1 MTKKTLWLA
10 SWYPNRLFPFNGD
23 FIKRHAEALSLYHDV
38 HVIHVVRDVKGLVT
52 KNILVEESTNGRL
65 AETIVY
71 YYQSSR
77 LPFFSSLFS
86 AIRYRRVFRKA
97 ITDFL
102 NKEGQPRLVHVHTG
116 MNAGLMAW
124 WLKNTKRLPYV
135 LTEHWTG
142 FLEESVE
149 KFEDLPSIVR
159 MGWINTIRN
168 AESISLVSAHLQ
180 TAFKKKFDHPDTIV
194 IPNVVDT
201 TIFHPTTEAKPSC
214 FLHISG
220 LDRRKNPLGILAA
233 FKKIVPGH
241 PGLKLKI
248 IGSPGTPD
256 VLEYVKENG
265 LKESVS
271 FHAEMAQTDL
281 AKALHDSIALILYS
295 NAETFGC
302 VIIEANASGVPVIVS
317 DIPVFHE
324 TVQEGINGYFAH
336 ANDPGALAQR
346 MLDMISN
353 RNNFN
358 KEKIASLTRSRY
370 SYNVIGKQISD
381 WYDRVHANLT

>member
-1 MTKKTLWLA
+1 MYLLNTGLDFWK
-10 SWYPNRLFPFNGD
+10 NRL
-23 FIKRHAEALSLYHDV
+23 K
-38 HVIHVVRDVKGLVT
+38 
-52 KNILVEESTNGRL
+52 
-65 AETIVY
+65 
-71 YYQSSR
+71 
-77 LPFFSSLFS
+77 
-86 AIRYRRVFRKA
+86 
-97 ITDFL
+97 
-102 NKEGQPRLVHVHTG
+102 
-116 MNAGLMAW
+116 
-124 WLKNTKRLPYV
+124 
-135 LTEHWTG
+135 
-142 FLEESVE
+142 
-149 KFEDLPSIVR
+149 KFEGLPSIVR

-324 TVQEGINGYFAH
+324 TVEEGINGYFAH

-381 WYDRVHANLT
+381 WYDHVLANLT

>member
-1 MTKKTLWLA
+1 MTKKILWLA

-180 TAFKKKFDHPDTIV
+180 TAFKKKI
-194 IPNVVDT
+194 
-201 TIFHPTTEAKPSC
+201 
-214 FLHISG
+214 
-220 LDRRKNPLGILAA
+220 
-233 FKKIVPGH
+233 
-241 PGLKLKI
+241 
-248 IGSPGTPD
+248 
-256 VLEYVKENG
+256 
-265 LKESVS
+265 
-271 FHAEMAQTDL
+271 
-281 AKALHDSIALILYS
+281 
-295 NAETFGC
+295 
-302 VIIEANASGVPVIVS
+302 
-317 DIPVFHE
+317 
-324 TVQEGINGYFAH
+324 
-336 ANDPGALAQR
+336 
-346 MLDMISN
+346 
-353 RNNFN
+353 
-358 KEKIASLTRSRY
+358 
-370 SYNVIGKQISD
+370 
-381 WYDRVHANLT
+381 